1 MSSREQLRAAVPLAA
16 PRRPDAADRAAALI
30 ESRPHSPAPEAAA
43 GTCKLT
49 TRVRA
54 DQLAWLQDQA
64 RTYHRRHP
72 RAPKLTIEE
81 LVRLALDHLRDA
93 PNPDGLVAR
102 YRNG

>member
-30 ESRPHSPAPEAAA
+30 ETPPLAAA
-43 GTCKLT
+43 PGPTAATSKLT

-93 PNPDGLVAR
+93 PGLDGLVAR
-102 YRNG
+102 YRGG

>member
-1 MSSREQLRAAVPLAA
+1 MSSREQLRAAVPLTA
-16 PRRPDAADRAAALI
+16 PRRADAADRAAALI
-30 ESRPHSPAPEAAA
+30 EARPPAAAAEVAA

-81 LVRLALDHLRDA
+81 LVRLALDNLRDA
-93 PNPDGLVAR
+93 PNLDGLIAR
-102 YRNG
+102 SRGG

>member
-16 PRRPDAADRAAALI
+16 PRRADAGDRAAALI
-30 ESRPHSPAPEAAA
+30 EARPPAAA
-43 GTCKLT
+43 AEPGTGTCKLT

-54 DQLAWLQDQA
+54 DQIAWLQDQA

-81 LVRLALDHLRDA
+81 LVRLALDHLRSA
-93 PNPDGLVAR
+93 PDLDGLVAR
-102 YRNG
+102 YRTG